1 MGELS
6 DRFTEAGSFE
16 EQEKHH
22 WNVVIVLS
30 DGRTIT
36 WQMLCSTM
44 DMVTEEVREFAADG
58 STALIVLDS
67 FQGSKAKIAKIF
79 AGSETHRLMTFP
91 VEDME

>member
-44 DMVTEEVREFAADG
+44 DMVTEEVREYVRATKDVAAVSG
-58 STALIVLDS
+58 T
-67 FQGSKAKIAKIF
+67 KAKIAKIF